1 MQLTELRLYLE
12 YNDLSDIT
20 KLKPI
25 FEITSIVNLEINLS
39 NNKIENLG
47 VFSDLPNLAK
57 LSQFIFSIAEN

>member
-20 KLKPI
+20 NLKPI

-39 NNKIENLG
+39 
-47 VFSDLPNLAK
+47 
-57 LSQFIFSIAEN
+57 